1 MRIRQDVVVVLPQ
14 PVRLRARVSRKDK
27 LRHRKTP
34 LVARGKHSRVKWFVV
49 VCRHRMRRTRQ
60 HRYVKGYR
68 LLTLRVMFVC
78 LSLNHFPALY
88 GTHCL
93 SLHSRQKYADRPEE
107 IVTSRSLRQSHLNL
121 KQLSLLTGKLPHAEV
136 KSGAKKLKTLARR
149 LRARQNTVM
158 HSLPKHWVKR
168 WKTGIM
174 PRSR

>member
-1 MRIRQDVVVVLPQ
+1 MVVLPQ

-68 LLTLRVMFVC
+68 LRTLHTMSVC
-78 LSLNHFPALY
+78 LSLISFPELFV
-88 GTHCL
+88 THCL
-93 SLHSRQKYADRPEE
+93 SSHSRQKYVDRPEE

-121 KQLSLLTGKLPHAEV
+121 KQLSLLTGKLLCAEV
-136 KSGAKKLKTLARR
+136 KSGAKKLKTLARK
-149 LRARQNTVM
+149 LKGQPNTVM
-158 HSLPKHWVKR
+158 HSLLKHWVKR